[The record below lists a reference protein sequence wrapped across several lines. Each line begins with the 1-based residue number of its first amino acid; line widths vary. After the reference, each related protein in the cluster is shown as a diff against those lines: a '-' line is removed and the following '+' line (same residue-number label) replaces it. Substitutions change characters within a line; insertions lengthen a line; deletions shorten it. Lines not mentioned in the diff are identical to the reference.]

1 MSFVPVREPRF
12 GRALADW
19 FSGFGP
25 GAGASA
31 IPAGAAPVRRLRDA
45 CITGRGRTSRRRT
58 PQTSN
63 TSSTGTCIAVTMPL
77 VIIAAPITRTS
88 SRCISSLIPLAFAAA
103 VWECTQ

>member
-1 MSFVPVREPRF
+1 MSFVPVRVPRF

-25 GAGASA
+25 GASA

-45 CITGRGRTSRRRT
+45 CITGRGRTPPRRRT